1 MTPDDDRATTV
12 KPWSAPS
19 GAFQRRAVIIAI
31 TLLVAAGLYTL
42 KDFLPALV
50 WALVFAIA
58 LWPLRDRLRT
68 RFPGRA
74 GQWVPLGLV
83 SGVLL
88 VFVIPVAVVSVP
100 LAEDAHAS
108 AEWVKRAR
116 QSGVPPPAALAS
128 LPGGNALSQS
138 WQRTLGQ
145 PGGVSQLASKAAHGS
160 LAGLARTAA
169 QQVAHRLVLVGFMLL
184 TLFFLLRDG
193 DDVVREVRSV
203 SRRIW
208 GDAGEAIGE
217 QMVRSVRGTV
227 DGLVFVG
234 LGEGVVLGIAYAIAG
249 VPHPTLFGLITA
261 LLAMIP
267 FGAAVAIFV
276 SAAVLLLSGSATGAV
291 ILVVFGLVLTFV
303 ADHFI
308 RPALIGGATRLP
320 FLWVLLGILGGVEAW
335 GLVGLFV
342 GPAIM
347 AALMLIWQR
356 VAAANIAPHAPIA
369 ENSPPD

>member
-1 MTPDDDRATTV
+1 MTHDDDGADSVTDR
-12 KPWSAPS
+12 PAPD
-19 GAFQRRAVIIAI
+19 ARRQRRAVVVAAA
-31 TLLVAAGLYTL
+31 LLVGAGLYTL

-50 WALVFAIA
+50 WALVFGIA
-58 LWPLRDRLRT
+58 LWPLRDRLLT
-68 RFPGRA
+68 RFPGRV
-74 GQWVPLGLV
+74 GRWVPLGLV
-83 SGVLL
+83 TAVLL
-88 VFVIPVAVVSVP
+88 IFVIPVAVVSVP
-100 LAEDAHAS
+100 LAEDAHAG
-108 AEWVKRAR
+108 AEWIKHAR

-128 LPGGNALSQS
+128 LPGGSALSQT

-145 PGGVSQLASKAAHGS
+145 PGGVSQLASRAAHGS

-193 DDVVREVRSV
+193 DDVVGELRTV

-208 GDAGEAIGE
+208 GDAGEVIGE
-217 QMVRSVRGTV
+217 QVVRSIRGTV

-267 FGAAVAIFV
+267 FGAAVAILL
-276 SAAVLLLSGSATGAV
+276 SAAILLLAGNGTGAAA
-291 ILVVFGLVLTFV
+291 IVVFGFVLTFV

-347 AALMLIWQR
+347 AALMLVWQE
-356 VAAANIAPHAPIA
+356 AAGRKSGPLEP
-369 ENSPPD
+369 SLRR